1 MVLRRSRVQLFR
13 MFVLG
18 NSQETVTDP
27 LGILWWLSS
36 ALDMESN
43 SSIDLAIQ
51 AWYPGPLPSPLWLA
65 VLASQILGPPHS
77 CAAEH
82 LHLCP
87 TSCPHQLSSSS
98 HL

>member
-1 MVLRRSRVQLFR
+1 MVLRRSTVQLFR

-18 NSQETVTDP
+18 NLQETHRSTLNP
-27 LGILWWLSS
+27 L

-43 SSIDLAIQ
+43 SSLDLAIR
-51 AWYPGPLPSPLWLA
+51 AWYPGPLPSPLRLA

-77 CAAEH
+77 CPAEH

-87 TSCPHQLSSSS
+87 TSSPHQLSSSS